1 MILVALKRLYESD
14 NPKKLW
20 TEILK
25 IVVLSAFLIFTFL
38 FMVEKREEVD
48 DEAFKEKYG
57 AYLTNIETYLKP
69 SAVHY
74 PAVFLLRRLF
84 MAITITFLRFNLVTQ
99 VLCGVHSSLMM
110 LSFLVTVRPFDTHL
124 KNYLEYF
131 NEGIVLVMSYLGFLF
146 SDYVESPVVRYRFG
160 FFYIS
165 LIALGLVFNVFVMIF
180 QTIKEFL
187 MTYRRW
193 RSKKSV

>member
-1 MILVALKRLYESD
+1 MILLALKRLYESE

-20 TEILK
+20 TDILK
-25 IVVLSAFLIFTFL
+25 VVVLSAFLIFTFL

-57 AYLTNIETYLKP
+57 AYLTNVETYLKP

-74 PAVFLLRRLF
+74 PAVVLLRRLI

-99 VLCGVHSSLMM
+99 VLCGVHSSLLMF
-110 LSFLVTVRPFDTHL
+110 SFLVIVRPFDTHL
-124 KNYLEYF
+124 KNYLEYV
-131 NEGIVLVMSYLGFLF
+131 NEGIVLVMSYVGFLF
-146 SDYVESPVVRYRFG
+146 SDYVESPVARYKFG

-165 LIALGLVFNVFVMIF
+165 LIGLGLIFNVLVMLF
-180 QTIKEFL
+180 QTIKEVI

-193 RSKKSV
+193 R